1 MGISKQM
8 QMEEM
13 HRVSVLEYDEDD
25 MAKSDDAA
33 WCAKE
38 NYEAA
43 SWRTFEEACED
54 DLIER
59 SIEDD
64 AIKADMKRQ
73 DDAIRKA
80 KNNG

>member
-25 MAKSDDAA
+25 IDAA

-38 NYEAA
+38 NYEN
-43 SWRTFEEACED
+43 R
-54 DLIER
+54 LLR
-59 SIEDD
+59 
-64 AIKADMKRQ
+64 KRV
-73 DDAIRKA
+73 KMT
-80 KNNG
+80 

>member
-13 HRVSVLEYDEDD
+13 HRVSVLEYDED
-25 MAKSDDAA
+25 AA

-38 NYEAA
+38 NYEAGIM
-43 SWRTFEEACED
+43 TFEEACED

-73 DDAIRKA
+73 DDEIRKA
-80 KNNG
+80 KNNE

>member
-13 HRVSVLEYDEDD
+13 HRVSVLEYDEDAEFD
-25 MAKSDDAA
+25 VIEDDANFEEQ
-33 WCAKE
+33 CE
-38 NYEAA
+38 EAA
-43 SWRTFEEACED
+43 
-54 DLIER
+54 IEQ

-73 DDAIRKA
+73 DDEIRKA
-80 KNNG
+80 KNNE

>member
-1 MGISKQM
+1 MGISKQK

-43 SWRTFEEACED
+43 SWTFEEACED

>member
-1 MGISKQM
+1 MGLSKQM

-25 MAKSDDAA
+25 RAKNDDAA

-38 NYEAA
+38 NYEAGIM
-43 SWRTFEEACED
+43 TFEEACED
-54 DLIER
+54 DLIEQ

-73 DDAIRKA
+73 DDEIRKA
-80 KNNG
+80 KNNE

>member
-33 WCAKE
+33 WCAK
-38 NYEAA
+38 NDY
-43 SWRTFEEACED
+43 
-54 DLIER
+54 R
-59 SIEDD
+59 SSNKKECRV
-64 AIKADMKRQ
+64 KHRCT
-73 DDAIRKA
+73 
-80 KNNG
+80 